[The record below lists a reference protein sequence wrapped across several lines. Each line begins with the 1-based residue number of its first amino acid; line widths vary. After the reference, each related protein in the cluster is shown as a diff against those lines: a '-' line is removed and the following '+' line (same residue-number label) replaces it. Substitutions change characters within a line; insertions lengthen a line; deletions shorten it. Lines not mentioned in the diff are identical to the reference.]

1 MKKRIIQSLIL
12 VVFLTTGLIKA
23 QPPKFENTEEIG
35 LYEKLDSILPDDII
49 LINQDSNKVNLKSL
63 IDKPTFINFVYYN
76 CPGLCSPLLD
86 GVAEVIDR
94 ADIELGKDYQII
106 TISMNEDDRPSVGIQ
121 KKKNYVA
128 TIKKKINESQWIW
141 LTGDLKN
148 IHKIT
153 NAVGFK
159 FKRDGDDFIHTAAII
174 AISPKGKITR
184 YLHGTYF
191 LPFDLKMAAV
201 EAADEKSSPT
211 INKLLKYCFSYDAKG
226 KTYVINVTK
235 ISGTLI
241 MLLVAI
247 FFFTVVLKKKPITHN
262 KQKQ

>member
-1 MKKRIIQSLIL
+1 MKKRFFYSILLVLFASYELIN
-12 VVFLTTGLIKA
+12 A
-23 QPPKFENTEEIG
+23 QPPKFGNNEEIG
-35 LYEKLDSILPDDII
+35 LYEKLDSIIPDDII
-49 LINQDSNKVNLKSL
+49 LIDQDSNQVNLKSL
-63 IDKPTFINFVYYN
+63 INKPTFINFVYYN

-86 GVAEVIDR
+86 GLAEVIDR
-94 ADIELGKDYQII
+94 ANIELGKDYQII
-106 TISMNEDDRPSVGIQ
+106 TISMNEDDRPSIGIQ
-121 KKKNYVA
+121 KKKNYVS
-128 TIKKKINESQWIW
+128 TIKKKIDASQWIW

-153 NAVGFK
+153 DAVGFK

-226 KTYVINVTK
+226 KTYVMNFTK

-241 MLLVAI
+241 MILVAI